1 MIFPDAEEII
11 EVDFNR
17 SQKNI
22 YRRGKS
28 YADRLVVGKYQL
40 YQKAID
46 GEVLGR
52 VSLQNNSLIPITN
65 SLWSEVLCIMEK

>member
-46 GEVLGR
+46 GEVYNGLRKLDNKKG
-52 VSLQNNSLIPITN
+52 VS
-65 SLWSEVLCIMEK
+65 